1 MTTSAKILAVDF
13 SALLERGK
21 YMRKYIVVLK
31 EEYIRDAQ
39 IFYPEGINDAEF
51 EELSEEDIYLSS
63 VFESAWVVQNL
74 TGYLCVIAVPKRRLA
89 EKLQEIAKKY
99 HYQMKTLEAIPV
111 DTGNQE
117 GWDKVSGKYGRAEK
131 LIEANG
137 AEGFIQL
144 FYDFLLGKM
153 HPDTISRENSPDLTK
168 EQAWHVIYCMQE
180 YFGIFDDRFE
190 RCKICDSIYDSD
202 KGGTVINQDTE
213 PVEIIAGS
221 GTGKLQDFI
230 GEEYRDYCE
239 ECRVD

>member
-1 MTTSAKILAVDF
+1 MTSAKILLMDF
-13 SALLERGK
+13 GALLEREK
-21 YMRKYIVVLK
+21 YMGKYIVILK

-51 EELSEEDIYLSS
+51 EELSEEDIYLTSA
-63 VFESAWVVQNL
+63 FESAWIDQNL
-74 TGYLCVIAVPKRRLA
+74 TGYLCVFDVPERRLA

-111 DTGNQE
+111 DSGKQE

-131 LIEANG
+131 LIETKG

-144 FYDFLLGKM
+144 FYDLLLGKM
-153 HPDTISRENSPDLTK
+153 HPDTIRRENSPNLTK
-168 EQAWHVIYCMQE
+168 EQAWHVICCMQE

-202 KGGTVINQDTE
+202 KGGSVINQDTE
-213 PVEIIAGS
+213 PVEIIDGY

-230 GEEYRDYCE
+230 EEEYADYCE